1 MQLIYYRD
9 GNGKILRHH
18 LPPKGWTQEQLE
30 AEVAKFNEHGESKA
44 YIHEI
49 EEGSLEMHLYEKA
62 QLRKKFP
69 KENVMQALDA
79 LEEAQDA
86 IRCLE
91 WEDSNG
97 RDG

>member
-18 LPPKGWTQEQLE
+18 LPPKDWTLEKLE
-30 AEVAKFNEHGESKA
+30 AQIAEFNEKDDTKA
-44 YIHEI
+44 YLQNI
-49 EEGSLEMHLYEKA
+49 EEGTLAMHLYEQA

-69 KENVMQALDA
+69 KEVVLQALDA

-91 WEDSNG
+91 WEE
-97 RDG
+97 

>member
-1 MQLIYYRD
+1 MNDMRLIYYRD
-9 GNGKILRHH
+9 GNGKILRNH
-18 LPPKGWTQEQLE
+18 LPPKGWTQEQIE
-30 AEVAKFNEHGESKA
+30 TAVAEFNEKGDAKA

-49 EEGSLEMHLYEKA
+49 EEGSLEMYLYEQA

-69 KENVMQALDA
+69 KEIVMQALDA

-91 WEDSNG
+91 WEE
-97 RDG
+97 

>member
-1 MQLIYYRD
+1 MQVIYYRD

-18 LPPKGWTQEQLE
+18 LPPKGWTFEQIE
-30 AEVAKFNEHGESKA
+30 SAIAEFNEHGEAKA
-44 YIHEI
+44 YLKNI
-49 EEGSLEMHLYEKA
+49 EEGSLEMHLYEQA

-69 KENVMQALDA
+69 KDVVMQALDA

-91 WEDSNG
+91 WEDG
-97 RDG
+97 ECYA